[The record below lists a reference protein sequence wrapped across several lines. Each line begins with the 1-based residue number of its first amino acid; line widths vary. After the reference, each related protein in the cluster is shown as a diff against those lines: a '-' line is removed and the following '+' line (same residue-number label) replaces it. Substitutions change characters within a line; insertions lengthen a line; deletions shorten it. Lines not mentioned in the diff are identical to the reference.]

1 MLTRRAVLGALGAA
15 VLPLPAKVGQVDL
28 GVCGQ
33 IADFEKAEQFGF
45 DYFEPAVAALA
56 ALTEDA
62 FADFAKRVSKSRL
75 RCECF
80 NSFIRTLTVTG
91 PTVDNEALTKYM
103 NGALDRCRAL
113 GATIV
118 VWGSAGSRNVPEG
131 FSRDKAWQQ
140 MVSFLRM
147 AGPIAKARN
156 IVIAIEPL
164 RKQESNIINSGAE
177 AFRLVKEVEHPNVK
191 MIIDYYH
198 LAEEKENPQILETAH
213 DAIVHLHFAN
223 PAGRVWPKD
232 PAEDPGYAPFFA
244 TVKKTGFRGGLS
256 IEGKGTFEA
265 DAAASL
271 AFFRK
276 ELA

>member
-1 MLTRRAVLGALGAA
+1 MLSRRALLGALGAA
-15 VLPLPAKVGQVDL
+15 ALPLPAKVGQVEI
-28 GVCGQ
+28 GVCGP

-56 ALTEDA
+56 ALSDDG

-80 NSFIRTLTVTG
+80 NSFIRTLNVVG
-91 PTVDNEALTKYM
+91 PAVDNAALTAYM
-103 NGALDRCRAL
+103 NSALDRCRTL

-131 FSRDKAWQQ
+131 FSRDRAWQQ

-147 AGPIAKARN
+147 AGPLAQTRN
-156 IVIAIEPL
+156 IAIAIEPL
-164 RKQESNIINSGAE
+164 RKQESNIINTGAE
-177 AFRLVKEVEHPNVK
+177 AFRLVREVDHPNVK

-198 LAEEKENPQILETAH
+198 LQQEHEDPQILEQARE
-213 DAIVHLHFAN
+213 AIVHLHFAN
-223 PAGRVWPKD
+223 PNGRVWPKD

-244 TVKKTGFRGGLS
+244 MVKKTGFLGGLS

>member
-1 MLTRRAVLGALGAA
+1 MLTRRALLAGLGAA
-15 VLPLPAKVGQVDL
+15 ALPAPAKTGKVEI
-28 GVCGQ
+28 GVCGA
-33 IADFEKAEQFGF
+33 IDDFEKAEQFGF
-45 DYFEPAVAALA
+45 DYFEPAVAATA
-56 ALTEDA
+56 ALSDRA
-62 FADFAKRVSKSRL
+62 FADFEKRVSQSRL
-75 RCECF
+75 RCACF
-80 NSFIRTLTVTG
+80 NSFIRTLTVVG
-91 PTVDNEALTKYM
+91 PAVDRDALTAYM
-103 NGALDRCRAL
+103 NTALDRCRAL

-131 FSRDKAWQQ
+131 FSRDRAWQQ

-156 IVIAIEPL
+156 IVVAIEPL
-164 RKQESNIINSGAE
+164 RKQESNIVNTGAE
-177 AFRLVKEVEHPNVK
+177 AFRLLREVDHPNVK

-198 LAEEKENPQILETAH
+198 LQQEHEDPQILEQAR

-223 PAGRVWPKD
+223 PKGRVWPKD
-232 PAEDPGYAPFFA
+232 PAEDPGYAPFFEM
-244 TVKKTGFRGGLS
+244 VKKTGFSGGLS
-256 IEGKGTFEA
+256 IEGRGTFEA

>member
-1 MLTRRAVLGALGAA
+1 MLGGLAA
-15 VLPLPAKVGQVDL
+15 AALPLPAKVGQVEI

-33 IADFEKAEQFGF
+33 MVDLEKAEQFGF

-56 ALTEDA
+56 VLSDGD
-62 FADFAKRVSKSRL
+62 FNDFAKRVAKSRI

-80 NSFIRTLTVTG
+80 NGFIRTLTVTG
-91 PTVDNEALTKYM
+91 PAVDNDALTKYM
-103 NGALDRCRAL
+103 NGALDRCHTL
-113 GATIV
+113 GASIV
-118 VWGSAGSRNVPEG
+118 VWGSASSRNVPEG
-131 FSRDKAWQQ
+131 FPREKAWQQ

-147 AGPIAKARN
+147 AAPMAKARD

-177 AFRLVKEVEHPNVK
+177 AFRLVKEVGHPNVK

-198 LAEEKENPQILETAH
+198 LQQEQESPQILEEAR

-223 PAGRVWPKD
+223 PNGRVWPKD
-232 PAEDPGYAPFFA
+232 PAEDPGYGPFFA
-244 TVKKTGFRGGLS
+244 MVKKTGFRGGLS
-256 IEGKGTFEA
+256 IEGRGTYDA

-271 AFFRK
+271 AFFRR

>member
-1 MLTRRAVLGALGAA
+1 MISRRGLLLSLGAA
-15 VLPLPAKVGQVDL
+15 ALPASAKVGQVEI
-28 GVCGQ
+28 GVCGA

-56 ALTEDA
+56 ALTDDA
-62 FADFAKRVSKSRL
+62 FADFAKRVAKSHL

-80 NSFIRTLTVTG
+80 NSFIRTLTVDG
-91 PTVDNEALTKYM
+91 PSVDNAALTAYM
-103 NGALDRCRAL
+103 NSALDRCRAL
-113 GATIV
+113 GGTIV

-131 FSRDKAWQQ
+131 FSRDLAWRQ

-147 AGPIAKARN
+147 AGPMAQSRN

-164 RKQESNIINSGAE
+164 RKQESNIINTGAE
-177 AFRLVKEVEHPNVK
+177 AFRLVREVDHPNVR

-198 LAEEKENPQILETAH
+198 LAQEHEDPQILAEAR

-223 PAGRVWPKD
+223 PNGRVWPKD

-244 TVKKTGFRGGLS
+244 MVKKTGFRGGIS

-265 DAAASL
+265 DAAAGL

-276 ELA
+276 ELG